1 MSLRIAAI
9 RRLKALASGLKA
21 HFRRLQ
27 EMQKYREPERKRIY
41 ETVTLTSEQKA
52 AIDQLYLG
60 NYGEK
65 VPYTWHRHYTAYTGN
80 FDVNYFPE
88 LLYIPEFE
96 RFENLWEDYVSVLA
110 DKNLTPMLAAQANVA
125 TAQTVLSCTKGMY
138 RDGAYRHLSLREA
151 LKMAGNAGEVFCK
164 PSVDS
169 SSGRGCFIAQLENG
183 VDTLSGM
190 TCAALLEKLGMD
202 FVMQERLACHE
213 SIQAIYSGSVNT
225 FRLISYRWKD
235 DILFLPSIMR
245 IGRGGNHVDNA
256 HAGGVFIA
264 VDDDGTL
271 HRQAFSEFR
280 EAFDRHPDTGLVYE
294 GHRIPQF
301 PAVKEA
307 AKRMHEIIPQLGV
320 VNWDFT
326 IGRTGE
332 PILIEANI
340 AGGSIWL
347 CEIAHGRGA
356 FGENTAEVLR
366 WLRLMKKAKY
376 ADRVKYAFGKGV

>member
-1 MSLRIAAI
+1 MSLRITVI
-9 RRLKALASGLKA
+9 RQSKALASEFKA
-21 HFRRLQ
+21 RVRKRQ
-27 EMQKYREPERKRIY
+27 ERQKYREPERRRIY
-41 ETVTLTSEQKA
+41 GSVTLTPEQEA
-52 AIDQLYLG
+52 AVDRLYLE

-65 VPYTWHRHYTAYTGN
+65 IPYTWHRQYTAYTGH

-110 DKNLTPMLAAQANVA
+110 DKNLIPMLAAQAGVR
-125 TAQTVLSCTKGMY
+125 TARTVLSCTKGMY
-138 RDGAYRHLSLREA
+138 RDGAYRHISPAAA
-151 LKMAGNAGEVFCK
+151 LQLAGNAGEVFCK

-169 SSGRGCFIAQLENG
+169 SSGRGCFVARLENG
-183 VDTLSGM
+183 ADALSGAD
-190 TCAALLEKLGMD
+190 CGALLEKLGMD
-202 FVMQERLACHE
+202 FVMQERLVCHE
-213 SIQAIYSGSVNT
+213 SIRAIYAGSVNT

-280 EAFDRHPDTGLVYE
+280 ETFERHPDTGLVYE
-294 GHRIPQF
+294 GHRIPPF

-307 AKRMHEIIPQLGV
+307 ARRMHEIVPQLGV

-326 IGRTGE
+326 IDRTGE
-332 PILIEANI
+332 PVLIEANI
-340 AGGSIWL
+340 AGGSVWL

-366 WLRLMKKAKY
+366 WLRLMKKTNY